1 MKELKK
7 LTNENEILKNTQGF
21 LKQEIRDEVK
31 AWKEEKDKIRFKE
44 IFEQEMES
52 SENRK
57 EVIKVLKTN

>member
-52 SENRK
+52 
-57 EVIKVLKTN
+57 KVRIEKK